1 MEYMKGCYVLISKVE
16 KRMLVEIGRLG
27 ALQFKKGFYAYVGSA
42 MNSLEMRI
50 LRHLSAEKK
59 FHWHID
65 YFLDKAKIE
74 EVWYKEVGEE
84 CKVASVLSSC
94 PSIKGFGCSD
104 CACDSHLFYSS
115 SYKKLVTLMKRS
127 ELKKYST

>member
-1 MEYMKGCYVLISKVE
+1 MKGCYVLISKVE
-16 KRMLVEIGRLG
+16 KHMLVEIGKLG
-27 ALQFKKGFYAYVGSA
+27 AMQFKKGFYAYVGSA

-65 YFLDKAKIE
+65 YFLAKAKIVE
-74 EVWYKEVGEE
+74 IWYKEAGEE

-94 PSIKGFGCSD
+94 SSIKGFGCSD

-115 SYKKLVTLMKRS
+115 SHKKLVTLMKKS
-127 ELKKYST
+127 ELIKYTI